1 VTKREL
7 EKKLNEQAVDLWNLK
22 CAPGA
27 RVAVSLDDGSIWET
41 TTRSVAWNLGD
52 GTAVVLLSGKAGGY
66 LLERVKP
73 QHRAPRA
80 AEPEDG
86 WRQEREGAEG
96 SRT

>member
-1 VTKREL
+1 VT
-7 EKKLNEQAVDLWNLK
+7 AVELWNLK

-66 LLERVKP
+66 LLARVTP
-73 QHRAPRA
+73 LDA
-80 AEPEDG
+80 A
-86 WRQEREGAEG
+86 
-96 SRT
+96 